1 MRFLENFWEFLDSGV
16 VRKRNPDKLR
26 AESLIS
32 DAKRRRK
39 FVDDIFEKVGLK
51 KENANYFIENVYDI
65 LIELIRARMLIEGF
79 QAF

>member
-65 LIELIRARMLIEGF
+65 WWGSL
-79 QAF
+79 